1 MNRLILI
8 SPDRDSGFKPILFG
22 PKTSVIIGEH
32 LILVKSIFSLSA
44 VLARVLYKARER
56 GQHYK
61 CKTEM
66 LPTIE
71 EKKIKGIV
79 CLLCKT
85 NNSLF
90 LLASAL

>member
-22 PKTSVIIGEH
+22 HKTSV
-32 LILVKSIFSLSA
+32 
-44 VLARVLYKARER
+44 
-56 GQHYK
+56 
-61 CKTEM
+61 
-66 LPTIE
+66 TI

-79 CLLCKT
+79 CLPPKT

-90 LLASAL
+90 LLTND